1 MKPEEHHRTS
11 VLIAALPPWS
21 PTSPV
26 RVARFLLTGRW
37 QVVHAYGIITCLSCG
52 VHVTNHSRGKRGY
65 YKAAKEANI

>member
-37 QVVHAYGIITCLSCG
+37 QVVHAYGIITSLVLRRPRDKSFTWEEG
-52 VHVTNHSRGKRGY
+52 
-65 YKAAKEANI
+65 IL